1 MLDDFRDEANASP
14 YFEDEGTEYFEEVAP
29 APNRGKILGMTAGQR
44 LIVAIML
51 FVMTCIVGSLA
62 LLVFEVVVP
71 PVFF

>member
-14 YFEDEGTEYFEEVAP
+14 YFEDEGTEYFEEVAQ

>member
-1 MLDDFRDEANASP
+1 MLDDFREEANASP
-14 YFEDEGTEYFEEVAP
+14 YFDDKGTEYYEEVNIP
-29 APNRGKILGMTAGQR
+29 RNRRKLFGMTAAQR

-51 FVMTCIVGSLA
+51 FIMTCIIGSLA

>member
-1 MLDDFRDEANASP
+1 MLDDFREEANASP
-14 YFEDEGTEYFEEVAP
+14 YFDDEGTEYYEEV
-29 APNRGKILGMTAGQR
+29 NLSRSRKKLFGMTAAQR

-51 FVMTCIVGSLA
+51 FIMTCIIGSLA